1 MTKEVDTVT
10 IKRDT
15 ETRNRDTVTINGETD
30 TRQLVRKYGF
40 RFKKSLGQNFLV
52 DERILQAIVNAAQ
65 LSKEDVVVEIGPG
78 LGTLT
83 QRLAQQAGRVIAVE
97 VDRNL
102 EPVLKETLAGLDNVE
117 IHWGDVLKTNLD
129 ELVGERTNQAF
140 GKAGKS
146 YKVVANLPY
155 YITTPIIM
163 RLLEEGYNLQSL
175 VVMVQQEV
183 AARLVAAPGTKDC
196 GAISVGVH
204 YHTIP
209 ELITKVPRRAFV
221 PAPEVESSVIRL
233 TRRAAPPVLVGDEQL
248 FFRLVKAAFAQ
259 RRKTL
264 LNALSNSGFALEKS
278 AWAELLESLNIDQKR
293 RGETLTIEEFSGLSC
308 KLRQMGLGK

>member
-1 MTKEVDTVT
+1 MTIT
-10 IKRDT
+10 
-15 ETRNRDTVTINGETD
+15 GELD
-30 TRQLVRKYGF
+30 TRQIVRKYGF

-52 DERILQAIVNAAQ
+52 DENILQAIIDAAQ
-65 LSKEDVVVEIGPG
+65 LTKDDLVVEIGPG

-97 VDRNL
+97 VDKNL
-102 EPVLKETLAGLDNVE
+102 EPVLKETLDGLDNVE
-117 IHWGDVLKTNLD
+117 LHWGDVLKTDLD
-129 ELVGERTNQAF
+129 ALVGERTSQTF
-140 GKAGKS
+140 GKDGKG

-183 AARLVAAPGTKDC
+183 AARLVAAPGTRDC
-196 GAISVGVH
+196 GAISVAVH

-209 ELITKVPRRAFV
+209 ELITRVPRKAFV
-221 PAPEVESSVIRL
+221 PAPEVESGVIRL
-233 TRRAAPPVLVGDEQL
+233 TKRVAPPVLVGDEQL
-248 FFRLVKAAFAQ
+248 FFRVVKAAFAQ

-264 LNALSNSGFALEKS
+264 LNALTNSGFNLEKG
-278 AWAELLESLNIDQKR
+278 AWADLLEGLNIDQKR
-293 RGETLTIEEFSGLSC
+293 RGETLTIEEFASLSR
-308 KLRQMGLGK
+308 KLREMGFGK